1 VGGVLPQRLRPLVAG
16 DTTGDL
22 ATGSAGRRL
31 DRLALTR
38 AVCLRSE
45 NRLLASSHVMS
56 GHCCHRLHASA
67 ADSGAGEGAG
77 EGMSSSVDGTVVD
90 VGSPSTAGASAA
102 VSAWIVSVGD
112 RAGDVGAGL
121 ASAADAL
128 AGEPAGDEADDDG
141 VGSAIS
147 TDGSAASAE
156 GAGLMLVAG
165 TAVIMLSSSVGP
177 LMLMIGVDG
186 RLISSAA
193 TAATV
198 ADADGGGV
206 AFATVGLAARSA
218 SSSSA
223 AALASRRISTYACGR
238 PGGGS
243 SGLIEAKRSRDVM
256 AACRSAR
263 KVREAL
269 RCGTEATRWVV
280 SKKKIG
286 QFGTIS
292 TDLGKRLQLLVLSLG
307 CDRVAALLG
316 SRSERLATDVGQCVL
331 SFDAHGVALEVIQPA
346 TSEISRVN
354 TEEPGEVT

>member
-16 DTTGDL
+16 GTTGDL

-31 DRLALTR
+31 GRLALTR

-56 GHCCHRLHASA
+56 RHCCYRLHASA

-147 TDGSAASAE
+147 TDGSAASAD
-156 GAGLMLVAG
+156 GAGLVAG
-165 TAVIMLSSSVGP
+165 TAVITLSSSVGP

>member
-156 GAGLMLVAG
+156 GAGL
-165 TAVIMLSSSVGP
+165 ICRS
-177 LMLMIGVDG
+177 
-186 RLISSAA
+186 
-193 TAATV
+193 
-198 ADADGGGV
+198 ADADDRRRRPTDLVGSYSSDGRGCRWRRCGLRNSRLGSSFGFELFGRCLGV
-206 AFATVGLAARSA
+206 EEDLNVRMRAAWWRKLGLDRGKEVEGRHGRLSKRAESEGGLALRHRSN
-218 SSSSA
+218 
-223 AALASRRISTYACGR
+223 TMGR
-238 PGGGS
+238 QQ
-243 SGLIEAKRSRDVM
+243 E
-256 AACRSAR
+256 
-263 KVREAL
+263 E
-269 RCGTEATRWVV
+269 
-280 SKKKIG
+280 IG

-346 TSEISRVN
+346 TSEISRVR
-354 TEEPGEVT
+354 TEEPGEGT